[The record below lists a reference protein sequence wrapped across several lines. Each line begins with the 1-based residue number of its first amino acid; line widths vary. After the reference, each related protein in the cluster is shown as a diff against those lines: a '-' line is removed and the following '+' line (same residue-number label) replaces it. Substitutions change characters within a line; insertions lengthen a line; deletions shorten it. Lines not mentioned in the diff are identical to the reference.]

1 MSFRSRLTLA
11 AAVAVALAV
20 ALASALVYAIVRNQ
34 LRGQVDDA
42 LRSRAEVVASVPLRL
57 RFSGGGRQ
65 KFFLDIPPP
74 LLGGA
79 GGYIQLVDANGRTA
93 RPEHETVKV
102 PVDDRVLAVA
112 DGEAEPYYQDAE
124 IAGIHV
130 RMLTTP
136 IGEGIALQVTRP
148 LDEVDSVMRTLAI
161 VLGLIALSGIGFATL
176 LGLGVARTALAPVRR
191 LSEVSERISR
201 TRDPGERV
209 PVTGRDELGRLAES
223 FNRMLEA
230 LAGSL
235 RAQRQLV
242 ADASHE
248 LRTPLTSLRTNV
260 EVLARRRNDLSD
272 AESDRLLAEVVQQ
285 LEEMSVLVGDVIEL
299 AREGEPAA
307 EVEEVRL
314 DLAVSRA
321 IERSRRHAPD
331 TVFTTYLEHSTVRGV
346 RSSIERAIGNLL
358 DNAVKWSPAGGP
370 VEVTV
375 HGGDVVVRDHGPGIP
390 EEDLPFV
397 FDRFYRARAARG
409 MAGSGLGLA
418 IVRKVAEAH
427 GGWVRAE
434 NAPDGGAVMRLS
446 LS

>member
-1 MSFRSRLTLA
+1 
-11 AAVAVALAV
+11 
-20 ALASALVYAIVRNQ
+20 
-34 LRGQVDDA
+34 
-42 LRSRAEVVASVPLRL
+42 
-57 RFSGGGRQ
+57 
-65 KFFLDIPPP
+65 
-74 LLGGA
+74 
-79 GGYIQLVDANGRTA
+79 
-93 RPEHETVKV
+93 VKL
-102 PVDDRVLAVA
+102 PVDEHVLAVA
-112 DGEAEPYYQDAE
+112 AGEAGPYYQDAVV
-124 IAGIHV
+124 AGTHV

-148 LDEVDSVMRTLAI
+148 LNEVDSVMRTLAV
-161 VLGLIALSGIGFATL
+161 VLGLIALSGIGFAAL

-209 PVTGRDELGRLAES
+209 PVTSRDELGRLAES

-272 AESDRLLAEVVQQ
+272 AESQRLIAEVVQQ

-307 EVEEVRL
+307 EVEDVRL

-331 TVFTTYLEHSTVRGV
+331 TVFTTYLERSTVR
-346 RSSIERAIGNLL
+346 L
-358 DNAVKWSPAGGP
+358 
-370 VEVTV
+370 
-375 HGGDVVVRDHGPGIP
+375 RDLANDREP
-390 EEDLPFV
+390 E
-397 FDRFYRARAARG
+397 ARTGHPTR
-409 MAGSGLGLA
+409 
-418 IVRKVAEAH
+418 
-427 GGWVRAE
+427 
-434 NAPDGGAVMRLS
+434 
-446 LS
+446 